1 MGHGAWVQQLFFYVR
16 LVPLHS
22 VKRPPSTW
30 LHPRLCASGRAAHIL
45 HSMSRQGLSSVLDSF
60 LEATEDDASGTGIGP
75 EDVSAA
81 DVAASRTPL
90 SLAASLD

>member
-1 MGHGAWVQQLFFYVR
+1 MRCTLSVGVHKIVTHRLSFSDAQQALELSSDATSGCVKAMLYPDDRVSTSAGTPAEGQAGLAS
-16 LVPLHS
+16 LVP
-22 VKRPPSTW
+22 
-30 LHPRLCASGRAAHIL
+30 
-45 HSMSRQGLSSVLDSF
+45 
-60 LEATEDDASGTGIGP
+60 GIGP